1 LLPYPCNE
9 PALRWF
15 GFPLAWKIPRR
26 FSAQIKHRG
35 GAAESTSEE
44 AIGESAGCSKIHE
57 LSDRVQL
64 SGVCSVKL
72 ALAHRIASDRATA
85 AIATTA
91 VGNRRRRKKRRAPPL
106 RAITRHRFL
115 YATLFP
121 SSNYSFLAE
130 VNFKSRPVSADTGLP
145 HSHPRFLPS
154 RTIIYDCRPG
164 FRLWFVVYRLYR
176 PLFARH
182 SLNQTWTGSVAIIGF
197 ARAVR
202 LNVLCI
208 RMAIKP
214 LWIVAIHCVWIVIER
229 LLWNTENID

>member
-1 LLPYPCNE
+1 MHADQLISRNASLQRFFFHSIISHGKRNNCTKGRRSSLLPAPPISDGGGGDGVESYLPYPASND
-9 PALRWF
+9 RDSRSS
-15 GFPLAWKIPRR
+15 GRLAW
-26 FSAQIKHRG
+26 
-35 GAAESTSEE
+35 
-44 AIGESAGCSKIHE
+44 
-57 LSDRVQL
+57 
-64 SGVCSVKL
+64 L
-72 ALAHRIASDRATA
+72 AT
-85 AIATTA
+85 
-91 VGNRRRRKKRRAPPL
+91 
-106 RAITRHRFL
+106 ITRHRFL

-145 HSHPRFLPS
+145 RSHPRFLPS
-154 RTIIYDCRPG
+154 RTIIYCRPG

-182 SLNQTWTGSVAIIGF
+182 SLNQTWTGSAAIIGF

-208 RMAIKP
+208 KMAIKL